1 MMRQL
6 TQNLFRGFCLAAV
19 MAAGSCTTTFHKDA
33 DNFDDPMAN
42 HPITVEPSYQSIK
55 LSYAGGALAP
65 ADAPRLGA
73 FLADYRQHGNG
84 KIAIS
89 VPAGANMQ
97 QTVTALAN
105 QINEMGV
112 SRDRILVASRDAG
125 TGGSQV
131 ELNYI
136 SYQART
142 ADCGNWSE
150 DLAYTAENRTASNF
164 GCATQHNM
172 AMMVA
177 DPRDLLG
184 PRPMDGADAVR
195 RQAVIGNYEAGK
207 ITTSDKG
214 ADQKTAIT
222 DIGR

>member
-19 MAAGSCTTTFHKDA
+19 LVAGSCTFHKDA
-33 DNFDDPMAN
+33 DNFDDPIAN

-55 LSYAGGALAP
+55 VSYSGGALAP
-65 ADAPRLGA
+65 ADAPKLEA
-73 FLADYRQHGNG
+73 FLNDYRQHGNG

-89 VPAGANMQ
+89 VPAGAGMQ
-97 QTVTALAN
+97 QTVVALAN
-105 QINEMGV
+105 QINETGI
-112 SRDRILVASRDAG
+112 SRDRILVATRDAG

-136 SYQART
+136 SYQAHT
-142 ADCGNWSE
+142 AACGDWSE
-150 DLAYTAENRTASNF
+150 NLAYTADNRTASNF

-177 DPRDLLG
+177 DPRDLME
-184 PRPMDGADAVR
+184 PRPMDGSNAAR

-207 ITTSDKG
+207 PTSSEKS
-214 ADQKTAIT
+214 ADQKTSVS

>member
-1 MMRQL
+1 MRQL

-19 MAAGSCTTTFHKDA
+19 LVAGSCTFHKDG
-33 DNFDDPMAN
+33 DNFDDPIAN

-55 LSYAGGALAP
+55 VSYSGGALAP
-65 ADAPRLGA
+65 ADAPKLEA
-73 FLADYRQHGNG
+73 FLNDYRQHGNG

-89 VPAGANMQ
+89 VPAGAAMQ
-97 QTVTALAN
+97 QTVVALAN
-105 QINEMGV
+105 QINEMGI
-112 SRDRILVASRDAG
+112 SRDRILVATRDAG

-142 ADCGNWSE
+142 AACGDWSE
-150 DLAYTAENRTASNF
+150 DLAYTADNRTASNF

-177 DPRDLLG
+177 DPRDLLE
-184 PRPMDGADAVR
+184 PRPMDGADAAR

-207 ITTSDKG
+207 VTSAEKSS
-214 ADQKTAIT
+214 DQKTSVS

>member
-1 MMRQL
+1 MREL

-19 MAAGSCTTTFHKDA
+19 LVAGSCTTNFHKDA

-55 LSYAGGALAP
+55 VSYSGGALAP
-65 ADAPRLGA
+65 ADAPKLEA
-73 FLADYRQHGNG
+73 FLNDYRQHGNG

-89 VPAGANMQ
+89 VPAGAGMQ
-97 QTVTALAN
+97 QTVVALAN

-112 SRDRILVASRDAG
+112 SRDRILVATRDAG

-136 SYQART
+136 SYQARS
-142 ADCGNWSE
+142 AACGDWSE
-150 DLAYTAENRTASNF
+150 DLAYTAENTTAKNF
-164 GCATQHNM
+164 GCANQHNM

-177 DPRDLLG
+177 DPRDLLE
-184 PRPMDGADAVR
+184 PRAMDGANAAR

-207 ITTSDKG
+207 VTSADKSS
-214 ADQKTAIT
+214 DQKTSVS

>member
-1 MMRQL
+1 MRQL

-19 MAAGSCTTTFHKDA
+19 LAAGSCTTTFHKDA
-33 DNFDDPMAN
+33 DNFDDPVAN

-55 LSYAGGALAP
+55 VSYNGSTLAP
-65 ADAPRLGA
+65 ADVPKLEA

-89 VPAGANMQ
+89 VPASANMQ
-97 QTVTALAN
+97 QTVVALAN
-105 QINEMGV
+105 QINEMGI

-136 SYQART
+136 SYQARST
-142 ADCGNWSE
+142 ECGNWSE
-150 DLAYTAENRTASNF
+150 DLAYTADNTTAANF
-164 GCATQHNM
+164 GCANQHNM

-184 PRPMDGADAVR
+184 PRAMDGSNAAR

-207 ITTSDKG
+207 VTSSEKG
-214 ADQKTAIT
+214 SDQKSAIS

>member
-1 MMRQL
+1 MRQL

-19 MAAGSCTTTFHKDA
+19 LVAGSCTFHKDA
-33 DNFDDPMAN
+33 DNFDDPIAN

-55 LSYAGGALAP
+55 VSYSGGALAP
-65 ADAPRLGA
+65 ADAPKLEA
-73 FLADYRQHGNG
+73 FLNDYRQHGNG

-89 VPAGANMQ
+89 VPAGAGMQ
-97 QTVTALAN
+97 QTVVALAN
-105 QINEMGV
+105 QINETGI
-112 SRDRILVASRDAG
+112 SRDRILVATRDAG

-136 SYQART
+136 SYQAHT
-142 ADCGNWSE
+142 AACGDWSE
-150 DLAYTAENRTASNF
+150 NLAYTADNRTASNF

-177 DPRDLLG
+177 DPRDLME
-184 PRPMDGADAVR
+184 PRPMDGSNAAR

-207 ITTSDKG
+207 PTSSEKS
-214 ADQKTAIT
+214 ADQKTSVS

>member
-1 MMRQL
+1 MRQL
-6 TQNLFRGFCLAAV
+6 TENLFRGFCLAAV

-33 DNFDDPMAN
+33 DNFDDPIAN
-42 HPITVEPSYQSIK
+42 HPITVEPSYQSVK
-55 LSYAGGALAP
+55 LSYTGGVLAA
-65 ADAPRLGA
+65 ADAPKLEA
-73 FLADYRQHGNG
+73 FLADYRRHGNG

-97 QTVTALAN
+97 QTVISLAN

-112 SRDRILVASRDAG
+112 GRDRILVASRDAG

-142 ADCGNWSE
+142 TECGNWNE

-164 GCATQHNM
+164 GCANQHNL
-172 AMMVA
+172 AAMVA

-184 PRPMDGADAVR
+184 PRAMDGADAAR
-195 RQAVIGNYEAGK
+195 SQAVIGNYEAGK
-207 ITTSDKG
+207 VTASDKG

>member
-1 MMRQL
+1 MRQL
-6 TQNLFRGFCLAAV
+6 TPNLFRGFCLVAV
-19 MAAGSCTTTFHKDA
+19 LAAGSCTTTFHKDA
-33 DNFDDPMAN
+33 DNFDDPAAN

-55 LSYAGGALAP
+55 LSYAGGNLA
-65 ADAPRLGA
+65 ATDAPKLEA
-73 FLADYRQHGNG
+73 FLVDYRQHGNG

-97 QTVTALAN
+97 QTVASLAN
-105 QINEMGV
+105 QINEMGI

-150 DLAYTAENRTASNF
+150 DLAYTAENRTPVNF
-164 GCATQHNM
+164 GCANQHNI
-172 AMMVA
+172 AAMVA

-207 ITTSDKG
+207 VTSSEKSS
-214 ADQKTAIT
+214 DQKTAVS
-222 DIGR
+222 DVGR